1 MQTSCLLCV
10 AYASSLH
17 LVGVT
22 RAAHFLSIDR
32 SHGAV
37 RSVES
42 AGVKGWWLAWWGL
55 LVVWPLPVYFL
66 PLLVAKL
73 NAEDA
78 YGVSNSSAYDEA
90 MGGRDSL
97 LMRSVEGGLPYLGRG
112 VSVTVLLAV
121 LAAHKVLL
129 TCAESVFAHMITKT
143 PVLESLNAPDGP
155 DDAADGGGGGT
166 AECAGGGGGG
176 GDRDC

>member
-1 MQTSCLLCV
+1 VQTSCLLCV

-17 LVGVT
+17 LVGIT
-22 RAAHFLSIDR
+22 RAAHFFSIDR

-37 RSVES
+37 RSVER

-78 YGVSNSSAYDEA
+78 SGGLASSGFDGA
-90 MGGRDSL
+90 MDGRESL
-97 LMRSVEGGLPYLGRG
+97 LMRSVEGSLPYLEG
-112 VSVTVLLAV
+112 V
-121 LAAHKVLL
+121 
-129 TCAESVFAHMITKT
+129 
-143 PVLESLNAPDGP
+143 
-155 DDAADGGGGGT
+155 
-166 AECAGGGGGG
+166 
-176 GDRDC
+176 